1 MFENGHN
8 MIPLAAILSI
18 GEKVLDKVLPDPE
31 AKAKA
36 QASLMEMAQRGEL
49 AQLEAQVKEMQSA
62 RDREVQIATSEFAP
76 MLSKIVTPLLALGT
90 VGLTFILFGV
100 IIFVDVDTDSKDILI
115 YVLGALTSAVTMVLG
130 YYFGSSRQ
138 AARKRAPSLMTSWK
152 RKSEP
157 DPKLHLIRDDQ
168 VRDGFA
174 FWYGQH
180 ANKF

>member
-1 MFENGHN
+1 MV
-8 MIPLAAILSI
+8 PLAAILSI

-100 IIFVDVDTDSKDILI
+100 IIFVDVDTESKDILI

-130 YYFGSSRQ
+130 YYFGSS
-138 AARKRAPSLMTSWK
+138 AGSKE
-152 RKSEP
+152 KSAQ
-157 DPKLHLIRDDQ
+157 LDDIME
-168 VRDGFA
+168 
-174 FWYGQH
+174 
-180 ANKF
+180 KKK